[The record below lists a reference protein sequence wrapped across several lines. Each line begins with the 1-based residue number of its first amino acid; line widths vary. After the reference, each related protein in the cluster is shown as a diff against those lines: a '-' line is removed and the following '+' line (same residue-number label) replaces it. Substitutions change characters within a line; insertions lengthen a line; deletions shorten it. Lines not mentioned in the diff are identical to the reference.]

1 MPAEELQRG
10 RAADPVGPPAAAEET
25 AAAPQSKRCGIVYR
39 TRITRRIIIDLFE
52 EFRGIRASNE
62 SGFGATARIELNGV
76 LPHLPGGVPGRE
88 CSAELLGAV

>member
-10 RAADPVGPPAAAEET
+10 RAADPLGPPAAAEET
-25 AAAPQSKRCGIVYR
+25 AAAPQSKRCGMVSLSDSYNPYKNYR
-39 TRITRRIIIDLFE
+39 PV
-52 EFRGIRASNE
+52 RGIRASIE

-76 LPHLPGGVPGRE
+76 LPHLPGRVPGRE